1 MTAAVGASWESVAH
15 VLEREEVCD
24 VDLAARLGC
33 APGFV
38 ARVRSDLKMPAFPI
52 PMPDTRLAR
61 PVLERDR
68 EQFEMQ
74 SIVTADG
81 HREWLGRRTED
92 GIPLFSSGVTAYRV
106 AFRLEHGEEPEG
118 NVRVECVLSTCVEG
132 LHLSDRIM
140 RERARGSS

>member
-1 MTAAVGASWESVAH
+1 MTAAAGASWEGVAH
-15 VLEREEVCD
+15 VLEREDVCD
-24 VDLAARLGC
+24 VDLAARMHC
-33 APGFV
+33 APGFI
-38 ARVRSDLKMPAFPI
+38 ARVRSDLRMPAFPI
-52 PMPDTRLAR
+52 PVPTTRLAR

-68 EQFEMQ
+68 EQFEAQ
-74 SIVTADG
+74 SVVTVDG

-118 NVRVECVLSTCVEG
+118 NVRVECVLDTCVEP

-140 RERARGSS
+140 RERARGAA